1 MCFLQK
7 MKKVMSDLSLLL
19 ILACL
24 SIIISIEFNN
34 SMTS

>member
-24 SIIISIEFNN
+24 SIYYQY
-34 SMTS
+34 